1 MTSYYYQESPGYS
14 FTSRNRITYATQ
26 RLILANVIVFAA
38 QLVLQMIPVG
48 SGTLP
53 LGGYATYYLMFHPDH
68 LMHGFVWQP
77 FTYMFLH
84 AGLLHLFTNMLGLF
98 FFGPDVE
105 RVLSTRQFF
114 RFYFLCGALGVL
126 AGLIPY
132 FLNGA
137 SVSVVGASGATLGV
151 LVAFA
156 VAFPDREIIL
166 FPLPFPINARVI
178 VAVFIVLNLLDAVR
192 SGSNVSVTTH
202 LGGMAVAFAYMK
214 LVPRIRDW
222 GDSMRK
228 RRPRPKNK
236 VDAVGEAV
244 DNIFKFEDERRRRK

>member
-1 MTSYYYQESPGYS
+1 MTSHYYQESSGFS
-14 FTSRNRITYATQ
+14 FASRGRITYATQ
-26 RLILANVIVFAA
+26 RLILANVIVFGI
-38 QLVLQMIPVG
+38 QLILHIPFG
-48 SGTLP
+48 RGQLLP
-53 LGGYATYYLMFHPDH
+53 DSYATNYLMFHPDH
-68 LMHGFVWQP
+68 LMQGFIWQP

-126 AGLIPY
+126 AGLVPY
-132 FLNGA
+132 FLNG
-137 SVSVVGASGATLGV
+137 STTPIIGASGATLGV

-156 VAFPDREIIL
+156 IAFPDREIIL

-178 VAVFIVLNLLDAVR
+178 VIVFVVLNLLDATR
-192 SGSNVSVTTH
+192 TGSNVSVSTH
-202 LGGMAVAFAYMK
+202 LGGMTVAYVYMK
-214 LVPRIRDW
+214 LAPRIRDW
-222 GDSMRK
+222 GDSMLK